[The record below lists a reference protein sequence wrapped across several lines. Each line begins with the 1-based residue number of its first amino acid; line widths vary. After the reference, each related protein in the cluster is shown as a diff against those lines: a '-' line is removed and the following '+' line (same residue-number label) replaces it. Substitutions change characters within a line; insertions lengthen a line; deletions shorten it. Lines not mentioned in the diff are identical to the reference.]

1 MESDD
6 APTSV
11 TKKNSAS
18 NGEVE
23 QATTKTANLFQ
34 KMLTNFKF
42 YAKFEIDDTTGET
55 LTQNDMMEKH
65 YEKMLQL
72 QKAIFNH
79 FREEMPTFP
88 LQNIQSIDK
97 RQILN
102 DEFDKLSDEQL
113 KSISTSLEPPIQIT
127 NRELLMEVLITEHE
141 TVQSHIQVR
150 LFEQFD

>member
-1 MESDD
+1 
-6 APTSV
+6 
-11 TKKNSAS
+11 
-18 NGEVE
+18 
-23 QATTKTANLFQ
+23 
-34 KMLTNFKF
+34 
-42 YAKFEIDDTTGET
+42 
-55 LTQNDMMEKH
+55 MMEKH